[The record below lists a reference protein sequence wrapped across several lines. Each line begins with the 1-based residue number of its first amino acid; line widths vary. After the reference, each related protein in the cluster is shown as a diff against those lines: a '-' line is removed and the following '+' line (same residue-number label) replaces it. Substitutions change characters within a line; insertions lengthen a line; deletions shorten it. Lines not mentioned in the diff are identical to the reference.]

1 MTSNTDA
8 REQAI
13 AAAEAAAT
21 RVKEAA
27 MGLAPA
33 KVSEAVAPQGQA
45 PAPVAAPIP
54 APNAE
59 ATAAAMA
66 AREAAI
72 AAQDAAAAKV
82 TQEAANPG
90 AAATAAAQE
99 TTSWAVQNAQEMRDR
114 AMADAEAANR
124 RNRLEV
130 KRNYDGV
137 ADRLANEAVGQAA
150 QAVAVAPGDA
160 DLRDMYAKTAAE
172 NARDKALADNAA
184 AQRRNELQAASKMVI
199 APANADGSAYYGQAA
214 ELT

>member
-1 MTSNTDA
+1 MTSNADA

-27 MGLAPA
+27 MGVAAANVAGGAATQDPAPA
-33 KVSEAVAPQGQA
+33 RVSEAVAPQGQA
-45 PAPVAAPIP
+45 PAPVADPIP

-59 ATAAAMA
+59 ATAAA
-66 AREAAI
+66 
-72 AAQDAAAAKV
+72 
-82 TQEAANPG
+82 
-90 AAATAAAQE
+90 AAAQE
-99 TTSWAVQNAQEMRDR
+99 GSSWAVQNAQEMRDR
-114 AMADAEAANR
+114 AMADEEAANR

-172 NARDKALADNAA
+172 NAREKALADNAA
-184 AQRRNELQAASKMVI
+184 AQRRNEQQAASKMVN
-199 APANADGSAYYGQAA
+199 APAPADGNDS
-214 ELT
+214 

>member
-66 AREAAI
+66 AR
-72 AAQDAAAAKV
+72 
-82 TQEAANPG
+82 EAANPG

-172 NARDKALADNAA
+172 NAREKALADNAA

-214 ELT
+214 ELPQ